1 MSKEIII
8 EHSAIRNSQTITKVM
23 EEKFKEKGLDLH
35 KNEVKVLEDDHRKG
49 KRKLEVVNTKYFS
62 VPRIPWHKEKK

>member
-1 MSKEIII
+1 
-8 EHSAIRNSQTITKVM
+8 M